1 MTSENIALFH
11 KYPQKD
17 KEDNKDVV
25 ISKANGQYSLF
36 FFGMENPP
44 WE

>member
-1 MTSENIALFH
+1 MTSENITLFH

-25 ISKANGQYSLF
+25 IIPKANGQYSLF
-36 FFGMENPP
+36 FFGME
-44 WE
+44 